1 MCRELF
7 NRVGAVQREQFLVQ
21 AGGAFRPV
29 RYGAPQFVGQAAW
42 VEVGYAQRF
51 RVDRPAAANVS
62 WTAATAA
69 RLGSRTSC
77 PARRSEVVSDTQ
89 QDRRRHHREVRRA

>member
-51 RVDRPAAANVS
+51 RVDRACGGECVLDRCHRRQARQPNFPPR
-62 WTAATAA
+62 TA
-69 RLGSRTSC
+69 
-77 PARRSEVVSDTQ
+77 
-89 QDRRRHHREVRRA
+89 